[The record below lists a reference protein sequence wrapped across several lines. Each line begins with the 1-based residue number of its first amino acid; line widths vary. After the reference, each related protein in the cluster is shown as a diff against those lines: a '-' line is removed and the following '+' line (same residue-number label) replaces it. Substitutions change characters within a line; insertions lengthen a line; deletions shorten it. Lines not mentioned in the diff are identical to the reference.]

1 MVLHAERH
9 VVAGLHARVAQQA
22 RQPVG
27 GRVQL
32 GERRH
37 RAGRRHHDRGLV
49 GLGVDEGA
57 GVHAPNV
64 PAVASPPE
72 IRSGT
77 RRRYVHP
84 MDPGAE
90 QFARLDHFARLMA
103 GTATTVPLGASA
115 LALSAVLQSRPTDD
129 AAVALDVLAAS
140 CPTPTFE
147 GVRRHLYDDLG
158 FGGDQQEYD
167 HPRNSF
173 LDLVVERRRGLPIL
187 LATVFVEVATRV
199 GVGAVGIGMPM
210 HFLVRSAEDADAFV
224 DPFTGEALDRLGAR
238 RRFESLTQGQLRWD
252 DRHLAPTP
260 PRLIVVRMLA
270 NLKSSYERRA
280 DRLGV
285 AMVALMRASIP
296 ELAPTAGVEAVRLA
310 AVLN

>member
-1 MVLHAERH
+1 
-9 VVAGLHARVAQQA
+9 
-22 RQPVG
+22 
-27 GRVQL
+27 
-32 GERRH
+32 
-37 RAGRRHHDRGLV
+37 
-49 GLGVDEGA
+49 
-57 GVHAPNV
+57 
-64 PAVASPPE
+64 
-72 IRSGT
+72 
-77 RRRYVHP
+77 

-103 GTATTVPLGASA
+103 GDARPVPLAASA
-115 LALSAVLQSRPTDD
+115 LALSAVLQSRSTDGAD
-129 AAVALDVLAAS
+129 EALDALAAS
-140 CPTPTFE
+140 CPSATFE
-147 GVRRHLYDDLG
+147 GVRAHLYDELG
-158 FGGDQQEYD
+158 FTGDREDYD

-173 LDLVVERRRGLPIL
+173 LDVVVARRRGLPIL
-187 LATVFVEVATRV
+187 LATVFVEVAARV

-210 HFLVRSAEDADAFV
+210 HFLVRAADDTDAFV

-252 DRHLAPTP
+252 DRHLTPTP

-285 AMVALMRASIP
+285 AMVAMMRASIP